1 MYSHLYR
8 LEKLREKVFA
18 EKAQVAIISLPENI
32 SYFTGYRGP
41 GLLIVTREKV
51 ELYVPVLEYW
61 RAQECL
67 TESDVQD
74 LVELIAYTTYR
85 LPDIGDILDRVV
97 RAKPADIIAEKA
109 SKATKVLYDNMP
121 LEAYLKLSSK
131 KLVSIS
137 DTIAYW
143 RSIKEDWEIERI
155 VQAARI
161 SMQAVLATIDYI
173 SYGTSETEA
182 IGYYMYEACIRGA
195 SSQAFPPIIAFNENT
210 VYPHAVPSP
219 DNVVVQGSPILID
232 VGVFYEGYCSDMT
245 RSYQIGGRDSE
256 YRRVFEA
263 VYEALVS
270 AIDRI
275 EPGVA
280 AKEVDEVARRV
291 LRKYGL
297 SKYFVHSLGHG
308 IGLQVHEKPRLSNDS
323 QDRLEKNMVVTV
335 EPGVYIPRK
344 FGVRLEEMVVV
355 TSRGAKILTKGLPIE
370 FD

>member
-1 MYSHLYR
+1 MYSYLNR

-18 EKAQVAIISLPENI
+18 EKAQVAVISMPENI
-32 SYFTGYRGP
+32 AYFTGYRGP
-41 GLLIVTREKV
+41 GLLIVTREKAK
-51 ELYVPVLEYW
+51 LYVPVLEYW
-61 RAQECL
+61 RAR
-67 TESDVQD
+67 ESLAETNTLD
-74 LVELIAYTTYR
+74 LVELVAYTTYK
-85 LPDIGDILDRVV
+85 LPDVSEVV
-97 RAKPADIIAEKA
+97 GKIVYAKLTDIIAEMV

-121 LEAYLKLSSK
+121 FEVYSKLNGK
-131 KLVSIS
+131 KLVNIR

-161 SMQAVLATIDYI
+161 SIRAMLATIDYI
-173 SYGTSETEA
+173 DYGTTEVEA
-182 IGYYMYEACIRGA
+182 IGYYMYEAYMRGA
-195 SSQAFPPIIAFNENT
+195 SAQAFPPIIAFNENT

-219 DNVVVQGSPILID
+219 DNVVVKGSPVLID
-232 VGVFYEGYCSDMT
+232 VGVCYEGYCSDMT
-245 RSYQIGGRDSE
+245 RSYQVGVKDSE
-256 YRRVFEA
+256 YKKVFEA

-275 EPGVA
+275 EPGIA
-280 AKEVDEVARRV
+280 AREVDEIARRV

-323 QDRLEKNMVVTV
+323 QDKLEKNMVVTV
-335 EPGVYIPRK
+335 EPGVYIPGK
-344 FGVRLEEMVVV
+344 FGIRLEEMVVV
-355 TSRGAKILTKGLPIE
+355 TSRGAKVLTKGLPIE